1 MKRTLLI
8 AIIFFIFISPV
19 SVPPVAADTSSP
31 EDVVRQFYGW
41 YVGRLAKDDFNP
53 LKNRA
58 VSLKYLTSQFLQ
70 RIPRLTKQTD
80 ADPIICAQDFDP
92 AWAQN
97 IKVDT
102 PSIKGNQ
109 ATTNVQ
115 LDGATTDM
123 RVKLKI
129 TLKRITAGWRIDN
142 VVCAN

>member
-1 MKRTLLI
+1 MKRTFGVALFCLVLI
-8 AIIFFIFISPV
+8 ASISSRPV
-19 SVPPVAADTSSP
+19 VAATNP

-41 YVGRLAKDDFNP
+41 YVGRLVKDDFNP
-53 LKNRA
+53 LKNRTM
-58 VSLKYLTSQFLQ
+58 SLKYLTPQFLQ

-92 AWAQN
+92 AWAHN

-123 RVKLKI
+123 TVKLKI
-129 TLKRITAGWRIDN
+129 TLKRA
-142 VVCAN
+142 